1 VSQIFRAAKRW
12 EMRVSEEEIEIVAE
26 ELAKVGGTTWYPGR
40 EKGPLI
46 RVVSDRYRD
55 RARIAIEALER
66 HRAKVAA
73 EAAALSV
80 ARQATCDS
88 ASEQIRIGS
97 TVVYRP
103 PGERRA
109 YTCRVERIDG
119 GKAYLVP
126 DIKVSSGWVSLDD
139 LIQAPGSSDV
149 KGNH

>member
-1 VSQIFRAAKRW
+1 
-12 EMRVSEEEIEIVAE
+12 MSEEEIEIVAE

-40 EKGPLI
+40 ETGPLI

-55 RARIAIEALER
+55 RAKIAIEALER

-73 EAAALSV
+73 EAARREAHSF
-80 ARQATCDS
+80 
-88 ASEQIRIGS
+88 ASDQIRVGS

-109 YTCRVERIDG
+109 YTCRVEKIDG
-119 GKAYLVP
+119 RQAYLVP

-139 LIQAPGSSDV
+139 LTRPAGPRDV
-149 KGNH
+149 DGKH